1 MKNVQGSPTKKID
14 PKLKKSVERLIRR
27 EQSKILTVECEGVVL
42 NSDLLSLKQLKDQIY
57 MKNTLQAHIASAGL
71 SCGSPNCLNCFRIF
85 CIDKAFVVPS
95 VVECLPFQICRIYST

>member
-42 NSDLLSLKQLKDQIY
+42 NSDLSRPRKSQSSLQTKI
-57 MKNTLQAHIASAGL
+57 T
-71 SCGSPNCLNCFRIF
+71 
-85 CIDKAFVVPS
+85 
-95 VVECLPFQICRIYST
+95 